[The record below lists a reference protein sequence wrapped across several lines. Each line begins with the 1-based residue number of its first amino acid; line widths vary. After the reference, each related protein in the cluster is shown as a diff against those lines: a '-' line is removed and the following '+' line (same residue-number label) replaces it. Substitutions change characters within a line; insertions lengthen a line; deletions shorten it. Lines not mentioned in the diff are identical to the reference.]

1 MTCWVIRTKR
11 FVEFFTLVFA
21 VTVSIS
27 ISAFAF
33 LVDICKG
40 IMSSEIGLNI
50 CEIIARI
57 KNYKSIINK
66 KKKKSTMKQH
76 F

>member
-27 ISAFAF
+27 ISAFAL

-50 CEIIARI
+50 CEITARI